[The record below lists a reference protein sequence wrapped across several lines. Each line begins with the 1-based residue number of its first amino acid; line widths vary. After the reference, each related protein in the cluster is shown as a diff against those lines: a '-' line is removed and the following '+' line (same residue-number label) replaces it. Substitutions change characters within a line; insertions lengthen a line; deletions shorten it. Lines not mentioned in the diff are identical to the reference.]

1 MQFNWLIYFLL
12 LAILVLYY
20 GDDVRTIGVF
30 SFSFLDGHMKAQ
42 PVKKAKET
50 KGNCDETSTFIVHN
64 RTMKHHKKAQ
74 SEPSKNN
81 PDIKKTSKGF
91 MATQQLLRGEK
102 EREREREREREHCF
116 QITDS

>member
-1 MQFNWLIYFLL
+1 MQFNWLIYYLL
-12 LAILVLYY
+12 LAILVLYH
-20 GDDVRTIGVF
+20 GDDVRTSGVF

-42 PVKKAKET
+42 AVKKAKET

-91 MATQQLLRGEK
+91 MANTPTIKRRK
-102 EREREREREREHCF
+102 KK
-116 QITDS
+116 